1 MVNGLIQNGRLGI
14 VFKAFLSGHVVL
26 MNFKK
31 TSSSAEQEVFSFTL
45 LPNLSFTYILSYI
58 SNEVLNE
65 KGGALMNFD
74 FNDST
79 PLYQQI
85 ADQLEEMIF
94 SGGFDEGSQVPSTTQ
109 LSQQLHINPATVL
122 KGMNIL
128 VNKDLLEKRR
138 GLGMF
143 VKKGAQQ
150 KIMEQRKESFYNDYV
165 KSLLV
170 EAGKLG
176 ITKQHL
182 LDLIER
188 GENDGSINS

>member
-1 MVNGLIQNGRLGI
+1 MQ
-14 VFKAFLSGHVVL
+14 F
-26 MNFKK
+26 
-31 TSSSAEQEVFSFTL
+31 
-45 LPNLSFTYILSYI
+45 
-58 SNEVLNE
+58 
-65 KGGALMNFD
+65 NFD
-74 FNDST
+74 ESA

-94 SGGFDEGSQVPSTTQ
+94 AGGFDEQAQVPSTTQ

-122 KGMNIL
+122 KGMNML
-128 VNKDLLEKRR
+128 VDKGLLEKRR

-143 VKKGAQQ
+143 VKEGAQQ

-170 EAGKLG
+170 EADKLG

-182 LDLIER
+182 LELIER
-188 GENDGSINS
+188 GEHDGTINH